1 MVARRFIGIRAWT
14 ESPVIRCGERSA
26 AKDFGRAN
34 GGSDQG
40 RLGAEESHNFA
51 AVATEGET
59 INVRQKIKKKHW
71 REKKKRNRQGLRG
84 ERRCSRRYRC

>member
-1 MVARRFIGIRAWT
+1 MD

-51 AVATEGET
+51 AVATESET
-59 INVRQKIKKKHW
+59 INVRQKIKKNG
-71 REKKKRNRQGLRG
+71 RKKKRNRQGLRG

>member
-1 MVARRFIGIRAWT
+1 MD

-51 AVATEGET
+51 AAAAVVNESET
-59 INVRQKIKKKHW
+59 INVRQEIKKNGG
-71 REKKKRNRQGLRG
+71 KKKEKEQAGFKGGKALLTALSLLRLRG
-84 ERRCSRRYRC
+84 

>member
-1 MVARRFIGIRAWT
+1 MD

-34 GGSDQG
+34 GDEIRAQARG
-40 RLGAEESHNFA
+40 RISHNFA
-51 AVATEGET
+51 AVAAAAVTESET

-71 REKKKRNRQGLRG
+71 REKRKGTGRV
-84 ERRCSRRYRC
+84 